1 VRRASVDV
9 EGELA
14 RLQKSA
20 RAAPPTAAGAANG
33 HRELAR
39 DIKLTL
45 KRPDFERARR
55 FTLSFQVEDDE
66 RRVVDSVEGLQV
78 DLGEPGSLAKVLL
91 RLNIALQAKE

>member
-1 VRRASVDV
+1 VRRSSLDV

-20 RAAPPTAAGAANG
+20 RAAAPSSANG

-66 RRVVDSVEGLQV
+66 QRVVESVEGLQV
-78 DLGEPGSLAKVLL
+78 DLGEPGELARVLL

>member
-1 VRRASVDV
+1 
-9 EGELA
+9 
-14 RLQKSA
+14 
-20 RAAPPTAAGAANG
+20 G

-66 RRVVDSVEGLQV
+66 QRVVDAVRGFEV
-78 DLGEPGSLAKVLL
+78 DLGEPGSAAKLML

>member
-14 RLQKSA
+14 LLQKSA
-20 RAAPPTAAGAANG
+20 RTAPPPAAAANG

-45 KRPDFERARR
+45 TRPDFERARR